1 MKRFLIIICLLMLSH
16 FSPGQTSEII
26 YSYSKSKVDTQPN
39 HIYAS
44 ESDTVIIIVTSQ
56 STSAK
61 PWSTIITKQ
70 NKMKLKRDS
79 KRKTH
84 DFLSEEDSVL
94 ASINVGS
101 KMKPSMDIVMPDSTV
116 LAFKKYNKKTWSFF
130 KDGIEIMNCSFKKS
144 EDPKLT
150 IRFNAGFIPAMEY
163 AVIASQYRVL
173 WHFYSSSLYPGHI
186 GAAAL
191 RTLVL

>member
-1 MKRFLIIICLLMLSH
+1 MKRFLIIICLLILSH
-16 FSPGQTSEII
+16 LSPGQTREVV
-26 YSYSKSKVDTQPN
+26 YSYSKSKVGTQSN

-44 ESDTVIIIVTSQ
+44 ESDTVIIIITSQ
-56 STSAK
+56 ATSAK

-70 NKMKLKRDS
+70 NKMKLKWDG

-94 ASINVGS
+94 AGINMRY
-101 KMKPSMDIVMPDSTV
+101 KMKPSLDIVMPDSTI
-116 LAFKKYNKKTWSFF
+116 LAYKKYNQKTWSYF
-130 KDGIEIMNCSFKKS
+130 KDGIEIMSCSFKKT

-150 IRFNAGFIPAMEY
+150 IRFNAEFIPAMHY
-163 AVIASQYRVL
+163 AVFASQIRIL
-173 WHFYSSSLYPGHI
+173 WHFYNSSLYPGHI